1 MTQVFG
7 TIWLEGS
14 LDRLNMGGGVEEPV
28 DLRLL
33 DEVIIRLGP
42 RESASLI
49 VARVQEIQREDVHV
63 ASDGQ

>member
-33 DEVIIRLGP
+33 DIVIIRLGP

-63 ASDGQ
+63 ASGGQ